1 MVNKQK
7 IYTALAVVVLG
18 GTLAFGIV
26 NNNDADAK
34 LIPQPVASGTTVYSN
49 SGASIDASNISDG
62 YIMVK
67 YTGGADKKIKC
78 IVQKS
83 GDVAYTY
90 NLNNK
95 GNYETFP
102 LAEGNGKYSVT
113 VYENISGT
121 KYSTVYSSSF
131 NVNIKNEFSP
141 FLYPNQYVNFN
152 ENSNAV
158 AVADKLTE
166 NLDNDLSKLTQIYH
180 YVIGNISYDTQ
191 KAQTVESGY
200 LPNVDET
207 LQTRKGICLDYASLM
222 TAMLR
227 SQGIPSKLIVGYTG
241 NLYHAWI
248 NVYINGIGWV
258 DKAVYFDGNSWKL
271 MDPTFASSN
280 KNSAKIQKYIGDG
293 TNYTAKYAY

>member
-49 SGASIDASNISDG
+49 SGASIDVSNISDG

-280 KNSAKIQKYIGDG
+280 RNSAKIQKYIGDG